1 MPITG
6 HSGRVDRGRFTMSSQ
21 ALVEQLAERHDAHL
35 RWLRARLSGRLA
47 DDEFEDILQAAYA
60 RALTSLSAPVGKR
73 PHFAELEQAV
83 AWLRTVALN
92 LAHDVARERHGRPGP
107 GRAPRPA
114 SIALDEYAAG
124 QLVADVDVEDEVLES
139 VDRAD
144 HRSLVLEAIAGLDP
158 RHRQILQL
166 RYGQDLGPAAVMVL
180 VGLDRRQWDGRHT
193 RALKAFGRAL
203 ARLQVSRDCGR
214 TRSLLRQT
222 PASLLKP
229 EGEAGDHIAS
239 CVACAAFS
247 AAARFAMV
255 ALPLPVTIEPWR
267 LDALDVLSRPSSS
280 ARPAP
285 DGATIAAVDA
295 TTTAGGAA
303 TPTTGLAATAGALAA
318 AGALA
323 VAGAL
328 ALAGLAADGHG
339 RQPPERAEPK
349 ATTHKPDVGT
359 TQTGTRLAVHHTSRQ
374 ALERGAREMARRRSE
389 AAAQP
394 SSGPP
399 APRPSS
405 GAAASAAP

>member
-6 HSGRVDRGRFTMSSQ
+6 HSGRVDSGPVAMSSR
-21 ALVEQLAERHDAHL
+21 ALVVQLAEKHDAHL
-35 RWLRARLSGRLA
+35 RWLRARLGGRLA

-60 RALTSLSAPVGKR
+60 RALTSLSAPPDKR
-73 PHFAELEQAV
+73 PHFAEPEQAV

-92 LAHDVARERHGRPGP
+92 VAHDVARERHGRPGP

-114 SIALDEYAAG
+114 PIALDELAAG
-124 QLVADVDVEDEVLES
+124 QLVADVDVEDQVLAAVE
-139 VDRAD
+139 RED
-144 HRSLVLEAIAGLDP
+144 HRPLVLEAIAGLDP

-166 RYGQDLGPAAVMVL
+166 RYGRDLGPAAVMVL

-214 TRSLLRQT
+214 TRSLLRRA

-239 CVACAAFS
+239 CVSCAAFLT
-247 AAARFAMV
+247 AARFAMV
-255 ALPLPVTIEPWR
+255 ALPLPLAIEPWR

-280 ARPAP
+280 ARAAP
-285 DGATIAAVDA
+285 DGATTVAVDA
-295 TTTAGGAA
+295 ATTAGGAA
-303 TPTTGLAATAGALAA
+303 TPITGLAATAAALAA

-328 ALAGLAADGHG
+328 ALVGLAADGYG
-339 RQPPERAEPK
+339 RGLPERAEPQ
-349 ATTHKPDVGT
+349 ATTQTPDVDT
-359 TQTGTRLAVHHTSRQ
+359 TKTGTRLAVHHTSRQ
-374 ALERGAREMARRRSE
+374 ALERSAREMARRRGE
-389 AAAQP
+389 A
-394 SSGPP
+394 

-405 GAAASAAP
+405 AASAPRPSPGAAAPGAP